1 MLGLLERPTESVQ
14 FDLRNPLAI
23 VELEMSI
30 RNRRVLDERVSP
42 LESGCRTELKAL
54 QAELDQLLAE
64 LSQSLKIGRP

>member
-23 VELEMSI
+23 VELEISV
-30 RNRRVLDERVSP
+30 RNRRVVDEHVNS

-54 QAELDQLLAE
+54 QAELDRLLAE
-64 LSQSLKIGRP
+64 LSQSLKIGRQ